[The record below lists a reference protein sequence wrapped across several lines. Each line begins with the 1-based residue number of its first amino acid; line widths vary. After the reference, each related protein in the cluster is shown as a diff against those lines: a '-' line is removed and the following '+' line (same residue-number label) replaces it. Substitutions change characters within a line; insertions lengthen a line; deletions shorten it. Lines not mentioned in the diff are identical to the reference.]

1 MTIRRA
7 GAIGLILL
15 LAMLPKGTLAG
26 GETKDGQ
33 LEISYGQA
41 GGFDT
46 LIPAANVMSGGQLT
60 LVREEKTGSF
70 GLPAVAAP
78 ADAEGTAPM
87 LETPD
92 EGGAVLMEYYSGS
105 ALTVLRDASEA
116 FYRVQAGEPGA
127 GVTGYMRKADVEV
140 GQTAS
145 RQVPLRYMEL
155 QLDRDVEVYAY
166 CDALSE
172 QIWTARAGQTLYAMS
187 RSDGG
192 WVQLC
197 LPPIAHVWEAED
209 RPASGFVHLEPGIA
223 RGYFRET
230 TTRAVEPCAGEPET
244 DQMTEIAIAYL
255 TSRTEG
261 ALGAFAERESLEAMD
276 KRVQML
282 WRYDGHALE
291 WQVNFWQ
298 EVGGEVVSVR
308 IRLLEDESLDVY
320 AYDIQPWMWDS
331 YSLIPTL

>member
-1 MTIRRA
+1 MTGRRA

-15 LAMLPKGTLAG
+15 LAMLPRETMAG
-26 GETKDGQ
+26 GETQDGQ
-33 LEISYGQA
+33 LEIPYGQA

-46 LIPAANVMSGGQLT
+46 LIPAESIMNAGQLT
-60 LVREEKTGSF
+60 LVKEEKAGSF

-78 ADAEGTAPM
+78 ADAQGTAPM

-105 ALTVLRDASEA
+105 ALTVLRDASDE

-127 GVTGYMRKADVEV
+127 GITGYMRKADVEV
-140 GQTAS
+140 GQTAPREVQLS
-145 RQVPLRYMEL
+145 YMEL

-166 CDALSE
+166 CDTLSE

-197 LPPIAHVWEAED
+197 LPPVLHVWEAED
-209 RPASGFVHLEPGIA
+209 RPAGGFVRLEPGIA
-223 RGYFRET
+223 RGYFQQT
-230 TTRAVEPCAGEPET
+230 TTRVVEPCAGEPET
-244 DQMTEIAIAYL
+244 AQMAEVAIAYL
-255 TSRTEG
+255 TRQTEG
-261 ALGAFAERESLEAMD
+261 VSGAFAERESLEAMD

-282 WRYDGHALE
+282 WRYGSNAPE

-308 IRLLEDESLDVY
+308 IRLLEDESLQVY

>member
-1 MTIRRA
+1 MTRRRA

-26 GETKDGQ
+26 GETPDGQ
-33 LEISYGQA
+33 LDIPYGQMS
-41 GGFDT
+41 GFDT
-46 LIPAANVMSGGQLT
+46 LISVQNMLSAGQLT
-60 LVREEKTGSF
+60 LAGEEKKGSF

-78 ADAEGTAPM
+78 ADAEGTVPLYEM
-87 LETPD
+87 PD
-92 EGGAVLMEYYSGS
+92 ESGAVLMEYYSGS
-105 ALTVLRDASEA
+105 ALTVLRDASET

-127 GVTGYMRKADVEV
+127 GVTGYMRKEDVKV
-140 GQTAS
+140 GQTAP
-145 RQVPLRYMEL
+145 REAQLRYMEL

-166 CDALSE
+166 CDTLSE

-197 LPPIAHVWEAED
+197 LPPVAHVWEAED

-230 TTRAVEPCAGEPET
+230 TTREVEPCAGEPET
-244 DQMTEIAIAYL
+244 EQMTEIAIAYL

-261 ALGAFAERESLEAMD
+261 ISGTFAEREALEAMD

-282 WRYDGHALE
+282 WRYGSSVLE

-308 IRLLEDESLDVY
+308 IRLL
-320 AYDIQPWMWDS
+320 
-331 YSLIPTL
+331 